1 MRLRAEAHTQ
11 GGKGVAMEE
20 REREK
25 EMTLKILLKLPLDE
39 ARKAFERQYL
49 RDQIDRF
56 GGNITRA
63 AEFVGMERSA
73 LHRKLHHLGFARRG
87 AA

>member
-1 MRLRAEAHTQ
+1 LRLRAEAIL
-11 GGKGVAMEE
+11 KAE
-20 REREK
+20 RRSYGRKEREK
-25 EMTLKILLKLPLDE
+25 EMTLKKLLKLPLDE

-56 GGNITRA
+56 GGNITRT

-73 LHRKLHHLGFARRG
+73 LHRKLHHLGVARRG